1 VSDRKGR
8 AAGDDQSLSSVEAPP
23 KASLLIESMRDI
35 GYSLETALADV
46 IDNSITAGAKTI
58 RIHVD
63 TAGREVWIGILDD
76 GSGMTKAE
84 LLDSMRLGSR
94 HPQEQRS
101 HRDLGRFGLGLKT
114 ASFSQCRR
122 LTVVAR
128 KGNVTSAAIWDLDH
142 VARDEKWSLLIPHDL
157 ASIPLVDTLGSEG
170 VLVVWE
176 RLDRAMGDADS
187 ESARKHF
194 VRRVDEARQYLELVF
209 HRYLSGEKGLPRVTV
224 LLNNQALDPFDP
236 FNSAHTATMRGQT
249 EKVPVG
255 NQVVEIT
262 PFTLPHHRN
271 VTQAEWEKYAGSAG
285 YLKNQGFYL
294 YRERRLIVHGTWF
307 GLARQMELTKLARV
321 RIDIPNSLD
330 AEWNV
335 DIKKASARPPLPVRE
350 RLQSIINELGAPSR
364 TVYTRR
370 GARLYDSRLPIW
382 QRVQE
387 NNAIVYRLNAD
398 NPVLGQFRE
407 HLPAIFG
414 EEFSRLL
421 HAISSG
427 LPMDAIFADL
437 AGTPEN
443 VTTEALDDETLKP
456 LVDIT
461 YKGLASSGVNQDLIP
476 HMLRVIEPFRSNW
489 ERVEIFVA
497 EIEGS
502 RDP

>member
-1 VSDRKGR
+1 VSEADP
-8 AAGDDQSLSSVEAPP
+8 ALLSVEAPP

-58 RIHVD
+58 NVHVD
-63 TAGREVWIGILDD
+63 TAGNEAWIGILDD

-84 LLDSMRLGSR
+84 LIDSMRLGSR
-94 HPQEQRS
+94 HPHEPRS
-101 HRDLGRFGLGLKT
+101 RHDLGRFGLGLKT

-128 KGNVTSAAIWDLDH
+128 KGRVTSAAIWDLDH
-142 VARDEKWSLLIPHDL
+142 VAREEKWSLLIPNDL
-157 ASIPLVDTLGSEG
+157 TAIPLMERLGSEG
-170 VLVVWE
+170 ALVIWE
-176 RLDRAMGDADS
+176 RLDRAMGEIDS

-194 VRRVDEARQYLELVF
+194 VRRVAEARQYLELVF
-209 HRYLSGEKGLPRVTV
+209 HRYLSGERGSARVTI
-224 LLNNQALDPFDP
+224 LLNNQPLEPFDP
-236 FNSAHTATMRGQT
+236 FNSAHPATMRGQT

-255 NQVVEIT
+255 KHIVEIT
-262 PFTLPHHRN
+262 AYTLPHHRN
-271 VTQAEWEKYAGSAG
+271 VTQAEWDKYAGPAG

-294 YRERRLIVHGTWF
+294 YRERRLIVSGTWF

-321 RIDIPNSLD
+321 KIDIPNALD

-350 RLQSIINELGAPSR
+350 RLQGIINELGAPSR

-387 NNAIVYRLNAD
+387 NNTIVYRLNAA

-407 HLPAIFG
+407 QLPETFT

-421 HAISSG
+421 QAISSG

-437 AGTPEN
+437 AGSPEN
-443 VTTEALDDETLKP
+443 VTAEPIGDDTLKP

-461 YKGLASSGVNQDLIP
+461 FKGLVASGVSQDLVP
-476 HMLRVIEPFRSNW
+476 QMLRAIEPFRSNW
-489 ERVEIFVA
+489 ERVEMFLA
-497 EIEGS
+497 EIDGS
-502 RDP
+502 CDP